1 MSRLSATMVFAPPGP
16 RSLAIVIC
24 RWAMSDSSSFMAKQ
38 GRDDCIQEQAWLSHG
53 IQVIIYNLPETGEM
67 ATGRNYPE
75 FPDSSSR
82 DNVGPTSALAQSV
95 HLI

>member
-1 MSRLSATMVFAPPGP
+1 MSRLSATMVFAPPDL

-38 GRDDCIQEQAWLSHG
+38 GRDDCVQEQDLLSHC
-53 IQVIIYNLPETGEM
+53 INMIIYNLPETEEM

-75 FPDSSSR
+75 FPDISSR
-82 DNVGPTSALAQSV
+82 DNVGPTSALAQST